1 MEQYIHRHTKIH
13 KITVA
18 YYIYESTLGFKKIR
32 KGRRHK
38 VMQELI
44 SKEEERVYLAEDI
57 QKILNIGR
65 SKTYEYLKEVFKTQE
80 PFRFVKI
87 GKLFRVPKRSFDNWI
102 SGKDE

>member
-18 YYIYESTLGFKKIR
+18 YYIYESTL
-32 KGRRHK
+32 GRRHK

-80 PFRFVKI
+80 PFRVVKI
-87 GKLFRVPKRSFDNWI
+87 GKLFRVPKRSFDDWI

>member
-1 MEQYIHRHTKIH
+1 
-13 KITVA
+13 
-18 YYIYESTLGFKKIR
+18 
-32 KGRRHK
+32 
-38 VMQELI
+38 MQEII

-80 PFRFVKI
+80 PFRVVKI